1 MLQRVVFF
9 LKKEGAEKE
18 IEKLLAELTTN
29 RIEVFTTNVC
39 KNMDTK
45 NICDNANTLIVK
57 DIDNTTNVC
66 KTLFITDCIDC
77 LSLLQERHLPTIV
90 YLHEDN
96 CGEDFSQAAYAIE
109 QIEEIELES
118 LELAYQRLTGQPWTI
133 LTTKRCKIRESTT
146 NDIDAFYEIYR
157 EPSITYYMEDL
168 FEDRA
173 EEIAYMKDYI
183 QKVYGFYGYGMW
195 TVLEKEN
202 EHIIGR
208 AGISWRE
215 GYDVPELGFVIALP
229 YQGKGYAYEVC
240 HAILEYGQK
249 ELGFTSYQVLIME
262 GNVKS
267 EQLCRKLGFMDDSV
281 VLMDGRKYKRMLLQM
296 KEDKIIG

>member
-39 KNMDTK
+39 KKMDTK
-45 NICDNANTLIVK
+45 NICDNVNTLIVK

-133 LTTKRCKIRESTT
+133 LTTNRCKIRESTT

-249 ELGFTSYQVLIME
+249 ELGFTRYQVLIME